1 LTAAAGVTTLEA
13 SELRSGT
20 EGALG
25 ELGARFGS
33 GSRVSE
39 IARVPDCTVG
49 RYLLESLAAYG
60 VRHIFGIPGV
70 HNVELYRGLE
80 RIAIRHV
87 VARHEQGLGFMADG
101 YARVS
106 GRPGVCFTI
115 TGPGVTNI
123 ATALAQARADSIP
136 LLVIA
141 SVNRRGQFGSG
152 RGFLHE
158 LPDQRGFA
166 AQLCAF
172 THTVLEAAELPEI
185 LARAFAR
192 FAAARPGPAFIE
204 LPIDVLQSSAAGLP
218 APTAAPAARPAGVSR
233 SILDEAARRLAQARA
248 PLILAGGG
256 ALRAAAALTALAEH
270 LNAPV
275 IMTINGRGLLPPAHP
290 LAISYS
296 ASLAPVRELIAASD
310 AVLAVGTELG
320 PTDYDMY
327 ALSELPQPP
336 GLIRIDIDAEQMVR
350 NARPALPLLGC
361 ARVILEALLASD
373 LGPRRAQSPA
383 ARLESVRRAA
393 AAALKPAMR
402 RQIAVLDAIRTHLP
416 RAIMV
421 GDSTQPVYAGNL
433 GFAAAE
439 PGSWFNSAT
448 GFGTLGYALPAS
460 TGAGLAAPDRPVIC
474 LVGDG
479 GVQFTLGELGVLRDV
494 DAWTLVVVW
503 NNRGYGEIKS
513 FMIAA
518 GIAPAAVDIAPPDF
532 ARMAQAY
539 GYAYRRVAGDAQL
552 HQALEEFA
560 RRRQIVVME
569 VEAAAFDA

>member
-1 LTAAAGVTTLEA
+1 MRLA
-13 SELRSGT
+13 
-20 EGALG
+20 
-25 ELGARFGS
+25 
-33 GSRVSE
+33 
-39 IARVPDCTVG
+39 TVG

-80 RIAIRHV
+80 HIAIRHV

-218 APTAAPAARPAGVSR
+218 APTAAVAARSGGVSR
-233 SILDEAARRLAQARA
+233 SVLDEAARRLARARA

-256 ALRAAAALTALAEH
+256 ALRAAAELTALAEH

-275 IMTINGRGLLPPAHP
+275 VMTINGRGLLPPDHP
-290 LAISYS
+290 LAVSYS
-296 ASLAPVRELIAASD
+296 ASLAPVRELIASSD

-361 ARVILEALLASD
+361 ARAVLEALLACD
-373 LGPRRAQSPA
+373 LGPRRAQSSP

-402 RQIAVLDAIRTHLP
+402 RQIAVLEAIREQLP

-460 TGAGLAAPDRPVIC
+460 TGAGLAAADRPIIC

-494 DAWTLVVVW
+494 DAWTLIVVW

-513 FMIAA
+513 FMIEA

-532 ARMAQAY
+532 ALIAQAY

-552 HQALEEFA
+552 RPVLEEFS
-560 RRRQIVVME
+560 RRRQIMVME
-569 VEAAAFDA
+569 VAAAAFDA

>member
-1 LTAAAGVTTLEA
+1 
-13 SELRSGT
+13 
-20 EGALG
+20 
-25 ELGARFGS
+25 
-33 GSRVSE
+33 VSE
-39 IARVPDCTVG
+39 VARVHAATVG
-49 RYLLESLAAYG
+49 TYLLESLAAYG
-60 VRHIFGIPGV
+60 VQHIFGIPGV

-158 LPDQRGFA
+158 LPDQHGFA
-166 AQLCAF
+166 AQLCAL

-204 LPIDVLQSSAAGLP
+204 LPIDLLQSSAAGLP
-218 APTAAPAARPAGVSR
+218 APAPALAARPGGVPR
-233 SILDEAARRLAQARA
+233 SALDEAARQLARA
-248 PLILAGGG
+248 RTPLILAGGG
-256 ALRAAAALTALAEH
+256 ALRAAAPLTALAER
-270 LNAPV
+270 LDAPV
-275 IMTINGRGLLPPAHP
+275 VMTINARGLLPPAHP
-290 LAISYS
+290 LGISYS
-296 ASLAPVRELIAASD
+296 ASLAPVRALIASSD

-327 ALSELPQPP
+327 AASELPQPR

-350 NARPALPLLGC
+350 NARPALALLGD
-361 ARVILEALLASD
+361 AGVIIEALLACD
-373 LGPRRAQSPA
+373 LGRRAANAA
-383 ARLESVRRAA
+383 ARVESLRRAA

-402 RQIAVLDAIRTHLP
+402 RQIALLETIRERLP

-494 DAWTLVVVW
+494 EAWTLVVVW

-513 FMIAA
+513 FMIEA

-532 ARMAQAY
+532 ALIAQAY

-552 HQALEEFA
+552 RQVLEEFA
-560 RRRQIVVME
+560 QRRQIMVME
-569 VEAAAFDA
+569 VVAAAFDA

>member
-1 LTAAAGVTTLEA
+1 MSDLPRERAA
-13 SELRSGT
+13 
-20 EGALG
+20 
-25 ELGARFGS
+25 
-33 GSRVSE
+33 
-39 IARVPDCTVG
+39 TVG
-49 RYLLESLAAYG
+49 SYLLESLAAYG

-70 HNVELYRGLE
+70 HNVELYRGLD
-80 RIAIRHV
+80 RTAIRHV

-106 GRPGVCFTI
+106 GQPGVCFTI

-158 LPDQRGFA
+158 LPDQQGLA

-172 THTVLEAAELPEI
+172 AHTVLDPAELPEI

-204 LPIDVLQSSAAGLP
+204 LPIDVLQSPATGLP
-218 APTAAPAARPAGVSR
+218 APTRAVVARPAGVPGSA
-233 SILDEAARRLAQARA
+233 LHAAARQLAHARN

-256 ALRAAAALTALAEH
+256 ARRAAAPLTALAER
-270 LNAPV
+270 LDAPV
-275 IMTINGRGLLPPAHP
+275 VMTINGRGLLPPAHP
-290 LAISYS
+290 LGISYS
-296 ASLAPVRELIAASD
+296 ASLGEVRALIASSD

-327 ALSELPQPP
+327 AVHELPQPP

-350 NARPALPLLGC
+350 NARPELALLGC
-361 ARVILEALLASD
+361 ARAILEALLACD
-373 LGPRRAQSPA
+373 LGPRRTPSASARVA
-383 ARLESVRRAA
+383 ALRRAA
-393 AAALKPAMR
+393 AAALKPARR
-402 RQIAVLDAIRTHLP
+402 RQIAVLDAIREQLP
-416 RAIMV
+416 RAIFV

-494 DAWTLVVVW
+494 GAWTLVIVW

-513 FMIAA
+513 FMIQA
-518 GIAPAAVDIAPPDF
+518 GIAPAAVDIVPPDF
-532 ARMAQAY
+532 ALIAQAY
-539 GYAYRRVAGDAQL
+539 GYAFRRVAGDAEL
-552 HQALEEFA
+552 HRVLEEFS
-560 RRRQIVVME
+560 RGRQIMIME
-569 VEAAAFDA
+569 AEAEAFDA

>member
-1 LTAAAGVTTLEA
+1 MSDLPRERAA
-13 SELRSGT
+13 
-20 EGALG
+20 
-25 ELGARFGS
+25 
-33 GSRVSE
+33 
-39 IARVPDCTVG
+39 TVG
-49 RYLLESLAAYG
+49 SYLLESLAAYG

-70 HNVELYRGLE
+70 HNVELYRGLD
-80 RIAIRHV
+80 RTAIRHV

-106 GRPGVCFTI
+106 GQPGVCFTI

-158 LPDQRGFA
+158 LPDQHGFA

-172 THTVLEAAELPEI
+172 AHTILDAAELPEI
-185 LARAFAR
+185 LARVFAR

-204 LPIDVLQSSAAGLP
+204 LPIDLLQSSATGLP
-218 APTAAPAARPAGVSR
+218 APTRAIVGRPGVPQSA
-233 SILDEAARRLAQARA
+233 LDEAARRLALSRA

-256 ALRAAAALTALAEH
+256 ALRAAAPLAALAEH

-290 LAISYS
+290 LGISYS
-296 ASLAPVRELIAASD
+296 ASLAPVRALIAASD

-350 NARPALPLLGC
+350 NARPELALLGC
-361 ARVILEALLASD
+361 ARAILEALLACD
-373 LGPRRAQSPA
+373 LGPRRTPSASARVA
-383 ARLESVRRAA
+383 ALRRAA
-393 AAALKPAMR
+393 AAALKPARR
-402 RQIAVLDAIRTHLP
+402 RQIAVLDAIREQLP
-416 RAIMV
+416 RAIFV

-460 TGAGLAAPDRPVIC
+460 TGAGLAAPDRPVVC

-494 DAWTLVVVW
+494 NAWTLIVVW

-532 ARMAQAY
+532 ALIAQAY
-539 GYAYRRVAGDAQL
+539 GYGYRQVAGSSQL
-552 HQALEEFA
+552 QQVLEEFA
-560 RRRQIVVME
+560 RRRQIMIME
-569 VEAAAFDA
+569 VQAAAFDTE

>member
-1 LTAAAGVTTLEA
+1 M
-13 SELRSGT
+13 
-20 EGALG
+20 
-25 ELGARFGS
+25 
-33 GSRVSE
+33 
-39 IARVPDCTVG
+39 TVG
-49 RYLLESLAAYG
+49 SYLLESLAAYG
-60 VRHIFGIPGV
+60 VRHVFGIPGV
-70 HNVELYRGLE
+70 HNVELYRDLD
-80 RIAIRHV
+80 RVAIRHV

-172 THTVLEAAELPEI
+172 ADTVLEAAELPEI

-204 LPIDVLQSSAAGLP
+204 LPIELLQSAATGLP
-218 APTAAPAARPAGVSR
+218 DPTAAAMARPGAVPHGA
-233 SILDEAARRLAQARA
+233 LDDAARRLARARA

-256 ALRAAAALTALAEH
+256 ALRAAGPLTALAER

-275 IMTINGRGLLPPAHP
+275 VMTINGRGLLPPAHP

-296 ASLAPVRELIAASD
+296 ASLAPVRALIASSD

-327 ALSELPQPP
+327 SLSELPTPP
-336 GLIRIDIDAEQMVR
+336 GLIRIDIDVEQMVR
-350 NARPALPLLGC
+350 NARPALALLGD
-361 ARVILEALLASD
+361 ARAILEALLVCD
-373 LGPRRAQSPA
+373 LGPRRAAPEPE
-383 ARLESVRRAA
+383 RVEPVRRAA
-393 AAALKPAMR
+393 AALLEPAMR
-402 RQIAVLDAIRTHLP
+402 RRIALLEAIRERLP

-421 GDSTQPVYAGNL
+421 GDSTQLVYAGNL

-479 GVQFTLGELGVLRDV
+479 GMQFTLGELGVLRDV
-494 DAWTLVVVW
+494 NAWTLVVVW

-518 GIAPAAVDIAPPDF
+518 GITPAAVDIPSPDF
-532 ARMAQAY
+532 ALVAQAY
-539 GYAYRRVAGDAQL
+539 GYPYRRVAADAQL
-552 HQALEEFA
+552 LPVLEEFV
-560 RRRQIVVME
+560 RRRQTMIME
-569 VEAAAFDA
+569 VEAAGFDA

>member
-1 LTAAAGVTTLEA
+1 
-13 SELRSGT
+13 
-20 EGALG
+20 
-25 ELGARFGS
+25 
-33 GSRVSE
+33 VSE
-39 IARVPDCTVG
+39 APRARAATVG
-49 RYLLESLAAYG
+49 SYLLESLAAYG

-70 HNVELYRGLE
+70 HNVELYRGLD
-80 RIAIRHV
+80 RSAIRHV

-106 GRPGVCFTI
+106 GQPGVCFTI

-123 ATALAQARADSIP
+123 ATSLAQARADSIP

-158 LPDQRGFA
+158 LPDQHGFA

-172 THTVLEAAELPEI
+172 AHTVLEAAELPEI
-185 LARAFAR
+185 LARVFAR

-204 LPIDVLQSSAAGLP
+204 LPIDLLQAAAAGLP
-218 APTAAPAARPAGVSR
+218 APSPATVGRPGGVSR
-233 SILDEAARRLAQARA
+233 SSLDDAARRLALARA

-256 ALRAAAALTALAEH
+256 ALRAAAPLAALAES

-275 IMTINGRGLLPPAHP
+275 VMTINGRGLLPPAHP
-290 LAISYS
+290 LCISYS
-296 ASLAPVRELIAASD
+296 ASLAPVRDLIASSD

-327 ALSELPQPP
+327 AVSELPQPP
-336 GLIRIDIDAEQMVR
+336 GLIRVDIDAEQVVR
-350 NARPALPLLGC
+350 NARPELALLGD
-361 ARVILEALLASD
+361 ARVILEALLACD
-373 LGPRRAQSPA
+373 LGPRRARSAPDRA
-383 ARLESVRRAA
+383 EPVRRAA

-402 RQIAVLDAIRTHLP
+402 RQIAVLEAIREQLP
-416 RAIMV
+416 RVIMV

-460 TGAGLAAPDRPVIC
+460 TGAGLAAPERPVVC

-494 DAWTLVVVW
+494 NAWTLIVVW

-513 FMIAA
+513 FMIEA

-532 ARMAQAY
+532 ALIAQAY
-539 GYAYRRVAGDAQL
+539 GYAYRHVAGDAPLRQV
-552 HQALEEFA
+552 LEEFA
-560 RRRQIVVME
+560 RRRQIMIME
-569 VEAAAFDA
+569 VEAAAFGAE

>member
-1 LTAAAGVTTLEA
+1 LTAAAGAT
-13 SELRSGT
+13 S
-20 EGALG
+20 LG
-25 ELGARFGS
+25 
-33 GSRVSE
+33 RVSE
-39 IARVPDCTVG
+39 VSHVHAATVG
-49 RYLLESLAAYG
+49 SYLLESLAAYG

-70 HNVELYRGLE
+70 HNVELYRGLD
-80 RIAIRHV
+80 RSAIRHV

-106 GRPGVCFTI
+106 GQPGVCFTI

-158 LPDQRGFA
+158 LPDQHGFA

-172 THTVLEAAELPEI
+172 AHTILEPAELPEI
-185 LARAFAR
+185 LARVFAR

-218 APTAAPAARPAGVSR
+218 APTRAIVGRPGVPQSA
-233 SILDEAARRLAQARA
+233 LDEAVRRLALARA

-256 ALRAAAALTALAEH
+256 ALRAAAPLAALAER

-275 IMTINGRGLLPPAHP
+275 VMTINGRGLLPPAHP
-290 LAISYS
+290 LGISYS
-296 ASLAPVRELIAASD
+296 ASLAPVRALIGASD

-327 ALSELPQPP
+327 AVSELPQPP
-336 GLIRIDIDAEQMVR
+336 GLIRIELDAEQMVR
-350 NARPALPLLGC
+350 NARPELAILGDVQ
-361 ARVILEALLASD
+361 VILEALLACD
-373 LGPRRAQSPA
+373 LGPRRAQA
-383 ARLESVRRAA
+383 ALDRVAPVRRAA
-393 AAALKPAMR
+393 AALLRPAQR
-402 RQIAVLDAIRTHLP
+402 RQIALLEAIRGQLP
-416 RAIMV
+416 QAIMV

-460 TGAGLAAPDRPVIC
+460 TGAGLAAPDRPIVC

-479 GVQFTLGELGVLRDV
+479 GMQFTLGELGVLRDV
-494 DAWTLVVVW
+494 NAWTLIVVW

-513 FMIAA
+513 FMIDA

-532 ARMAQAY
+532 ALIAQAY
-539 GYAYRRVAGDAQL
+539 GYAYRQVAGDAQL
-552 HQALEEFA
+552 RQGLEEFA
-560 RRRQIVVME
+560 RRRQVMLME
-569 VEAAAFDA
+569 VQAGAFDAE

>member
-1 LTAAAGVTTLEA
+1 
-13 SELRSGT
+13 
-20 EGALG
+20 
-25 ELGARFGS
+25 
-33 GSRVSE
+33 VSE
-39 IARVPDCTVG
+39 AARVHAATVG
-49 RYLLESLAAYG
+49 TYLLESLAAYG

-80 RIAIRHV
+80 RSAIRHV

-106 GRPGVCFTI
+106 GQPGVCFTI

-141 SVNRRGQFGSG
+141 SVNRRGQIGSG

-172 THTVLEAAELPEI
+172 AHTVLEAAELPEV
-185 LARAFAR
+185 LARIFAR

-204 LPIDVLQSSAAGLP
+204 LPIDLLQSAATGLP
-218 APTAAPAARPAGVSR
+218 ASTAATCVRPGGVSR
-233 SILDEAARRLAQARA
+233 SAVDEAARRLALARA

-256 ALRAAAALTALAEH
+256 ALRAAAPLAELAER

-275 IMTINGRGLLPPAHP
+275 VMTINGRGLLPPAHP
-290 LAISYS
+290 LGISYS
-296 ASLAPVRELIAASD
+296 ASLAPVRDLIAASD
-310 AVLAVGTELG
+310 VVLAVGTELG

-327 ALSELPQPP
+327 AVSELPPPP

-350 NARPALPLLGC
+350 NARPELPLLGD
-361 ARVILEALLASD
+361 ARVILESLLACD
-373 LGPRRAQSPA
+373 LGPRRVQPAPDRAQP
-383 ARLESVRRAA
+383 VRRAA
-393 AAALKPAMR
+393 AAALEPVRR
-402 RQIAVLDAIRTHLP
+402 RQIALLEAIREQLP

-460 TGAGLAAPDRPVIC
+460 TGAGLAAPDRPVVC

-494 DAWTLVVVW
+494 NAWTLVVVW

-513 FMIAA
+513 FMIEA
-518 GIAPAAVDIAPPDF
+518 GIVPAAVDIAPPNF
-532 ARMAQAY
+532 ALIAQAY
-539 GYAYRRVAGDAQL
+539 GYAYRHVAGDAALRQV
-552 HQALEEFA
+552 LEEFA
-560 RRRQIVVME
+560 RRRQIMIVE

>member
-1 LTAAAGVTTLEA
+1 MSEAPRVTA
-13 SELRSGT
+13 
-20 EGALG
+20 
-25 ELGARFGS
+25 
-33 GSRVSE
+33 
-39 IARVPDCTVG
+39 TVG
-49 RYLLESLAAYG
+49 SYLLQSLSTYG

-70 HNVELYRGLE
+70 HNVELYRGLD
-80 RIAIRHV
+80 RSAIRHI

-115 TGPGVTNI
+115 TGPGLTNI

-158 LPDQRGFA
+158 LPDQHGFA

-172 THTVLEAAELPEI
+172 AHTVLEAAELPEI
-185 LARAFAR
+185 LARVFAR
-192 FAAARPGPAFIE
+192 FAAMRPGPAYIE
-204 LPIDVLQSSAAGLP
+204 LPIDLLQSAADGLSAPSAA
-218 APTAAPAARPAGVSR
+218 AVARPGGVAPSDLDAAG
-233 SILDEAARRLAQARA
+233 RRLALARA

-256 ALRAAAALTALAEH
+256 ALRAAAPLAALAER

-275 IMTINGRGLLPPAHP
+275 VMTINGRGLLPPTHP
-290 LAISYS
+290 LGISYS
-296 ASLAPVRELIAASD
+296 ASLAPVRELIGSSD

-327 ALSELPQPP
+327 AVAELAQPP

-350 NARPALPLLGC
+350 NARPEIALLGD
-361 ARVILEALLASD
+361 AQVILEALLARD
-373 LGPRRAQSPA
+373 LGPARARSA
-383 ARLESVRRAA
+383 AGRVEPVRRAA
-393 AAALKPAMR
+393 AALLTPARR
-402 RQIAVLDAIRTHLP
+402 RQIAVLEAIRERLP

-460 TGAGLAAPDRPVIC
+460 TGAGLAAPDRPVVC

-479 GVQFTLGELGVLRDV
+479 GLQFTLGELGVLRDV
-494 DAWTLVVVW
+494 NAWTLIVVW

-513 FMIAA
+513 FMIDA

-532 ARMAQAY
+532 ALIAQAY
-539 GYAYRRVAGDAQL
+539 GYAYRHVAGDT
-552 HQALEEFA
+552 ALQPVLEDFA
-560 RRRQIVVME
+560 RRRQIMIME
-569 VEAAAFDA
+569 VAAAAFD

>member
-1 LTAAAGVTTLEA
+1 MSEAPRVTA
-13 SELRSGT
+13 
-20 EGALG
+20 
-25 ELGARFGS
+25 
-33 GSRVSE
+33 
-39 IARVPDCTVG
+39 TVG
-49 RYLLESLAAYG
+49 TYLLESLAAYG

-80 RIAIRHV
+80 RSAIRHV

-106 GRPGVCFTI
+106 GQPGVCFTI

-172 THTVLEAAELPEI
+172 AHTVLEAAELPEV
-185 LARAFAR
+185 LARIFAR

-204 LPIDVLQSSAAGLP
+204 LPIDLLQSAAAGLP
-218 APTAAPAARPAGVSR
+218 ATTPKTFVHPGGVSQ
-233 SILDEAARRLAQARA
+233 SALDEAVRRLALARA

-256 ALRAAAALTALAEH
+256 ALRAAAPLAALAER

-275 IMTINGRGLLPPAHP
+275 VMTINGRGLLPPAHP
-290 LAISYS
+290 LGISFS
-296 ASLAPVRELIAASD
+296 ASLAPVRHLIAVSD
-310 AVLAVGTELG
+310 VVLAVGTELG

-327 ALSELPQPP
+327 AESELPPPP

-350 NARPALPLLGC
+350 NARPELPLLGDV
-361 ARVILEALLASD
+361 RVILESLLARD
-373 LGPRRAQSPA
+373 LGPRRVQSAPDRA
-383 ARLESVRRAA
+383 EPVRRAA
-393 AAALKPAMR
+393 SAALQPARR
-402 RQIAVLDAIRTHLP
+402 RQIAVLEAIREQLP

-460 TGAGLAAPDRPVIC
+460 TGAGLAAPDRPVVC

-494 DAWTLVVVW
+494 NAWTLIVVW

-513 FMIAA
+513 FMIEA

-532 ARMAQAY
+532 ALIAQAY
-539 GYAYRRVAGDAQL
+539 GYAYRHVAGDT
-552 HQALEEFA
+552 ALRQVLGEFA
-560 RRRQIVVME
+560 RRRQIMIME
-569 VEAAAFDA
+569 VEATAFD

>member
-1 LTAAAGVTTLEA
+1 
-13 SELRSGT
+13 
-20 EGALG
+20 
-25 ELGARFGS
+25 
-33 GSRVSE
+33 VSE
-39 IARVPDCTVG
+39 VARVHAASVG
-49 RYLLESLAAYG
+49 TYLLESLAGYG
-60 VRHIFGIPGV
+60 VQHIFGIPGV

-158 LPDQRGFA
+158 LPDQHGFA
-166 AQLCAF
+166 AQLCAL

-204 LPIDVLQSSAAGLP
+204 LPIDLLQSSAAGLP
-218 APTAAPAARPAGVSR
+218 APAPALAARPGGVPR
-233 SILDEAARRLAQARA
+233 SALDEAARQLARA
-248 PLILAGGG
+248 RTPLILAGGG
-256 ALRAAAALTALAEH
+256 ALRAAAPLTALAER
-270 LNAPV
+270 LDAPV
-275 IMTINGRGLLPPAHP
+275 VMTINARGLLPPAHP
-290 LAISYS
+290 LGISYS
-296 ASLAPVRELIAASD
+296 ASLAPVRALVASSD

-327 ALSELPQPP
+327 AASELPQPR

-350 NARPALPLLGC
+350 NARPALALLGD
-361 ARVILEALLASD
+361 AGVIIEALLACD
-373 LGPRRAQSPA
+373 LGRRAANAA
-383 ARLESVRRAA
+383 ARVESLRRAA

-402 RQIAVLDAIRTHLP
+402 RQIALLETIRERLP

-494 DAWTLVVVW
+494 EAWTLVVVW

-513 FMIAA
+513 FMIEA

-532 ARMAQAY
+532 ALIAQAY

-552 HQALEEFA
+552 RQVLEEFA
-560 RRRQIVVME
+560 QRRQIMVME
-569 VEAAAFDA
+569 VAAAAFDA

>member
-1 LTAAAGVTTLEA
+1 MSDLPRERAA
-13 SELRSGT
+13 
-20 EGALG
+20 
-25 ELGARFGS
+25 
-33 GSRVSE
+33 
-39 IARVPDCTVG
+39 TVG
-49 RYLLESLAAYG
+49 SYLLESLAAYG

-70 HNVELYRGLE
+70 HNVELYRGLD
-80 RIAIRHV
+80 RTAIRHV

-106 GRPGVCFTI
+106 GQPGVCFTI

-158 LPDQRGFA
+158 LPDQQGLA

-172 THTVLEAAELPEI
+172 AHTVLDPAELPEI

-204 LPIDVLQSSAAGLP
+204 LPIDVLQSPATGLP
-218 APTAAPAARPAGVSR
+218 APTRAVVARPAGVPGSA
-233 SILDEAARRLAQARA
+233 LHAAARQLAHARN

-256 ALRAAAALTALAEH
+256 ARRAAAPLTALAER
-270 LNAPV
+270 LDAPV
-275 IMTINGRGLLPPAHP
+275 VMTINGRGLLPPAHP
-290 LAISYS
+290 LGISYS
-296 ASLAPVRELIAASD
+296 ASLGEVRALIASSD

-327 ALSELPQPP
+327 AVHELPQPP

-350 NARPALPLLGC
+350 NARPELALLGC
-361 ARVILEALLASD
+361 ARAILEALLACD
-373 LGPRRAQSPA
+373 LGPRRTPSASARVA
-383 ARLESVRRAA
+383 ALRRAA
-393 AAALKPAMR
+393 AAALKPARR
-402 RQIAVLDAIRTHLP
+402 RQIAVLDAIREQLP
-416 RAIMV
+416 RAIFV

-494 DAWTLVVVW
+494 GAWTLVIVW

-513 FMIAA
+513 FMIQA
-518 GIAPAAVDIAPPDF
+518 GIAPAAVDIVPPDF
-532 ARMAQAY
+532 ALIAQAY
-539 GYAYRRVAGDAQL
+539 GYAYRRVAGDAEL
-552 HQALEEFA
+552 HRVLEEFS
-560 RRRQIVVME
+560 RGRQIMIME
-569 VEAAAFDA
+569 AEAEAFDA

>member
-1 LTAAAGVTTLEA
+1 
-13 SELRSGT
+13 
-20 EGALG
+20 
-25 ELGARFGS
+25 
-33 GSRVSE
+33 VSE
-39 IARVPDCTVG
+39 VARVHAATVG
-49 RYLLESLAAYG
+49 TYLLESLAAYG
-60 VRHIFGIPGV
+60 VQHIFGIPGV
-70 HNVELYRGLE
+70 HNVELYRGLD

-87 VARHEQGLGFMADG
+87 AARHEQGLGFMADG

-106 GRPGVCFTI
+106 GRAGVCFTI

-158 LPDQRGFA
+158 LPDQHAFA
-166 AQLCAF
+166 AQLCAL

-192 FAAARPGPAFIE
+192 FAAARPGPTFIE
-204 LPIDVLQSSAAGLP
+204 LPIDLLQSSAAGLP
-218 APTAAPAARPAGVSR
+218 APTPAVVARPGGVPR
-233 SILDEAARRLAQARA
+233 STLDEAARQLTRART

-256 ALRAAAALTALAEH
+256 ALRAAAPLTALAER
-270 LNAPV
+270 LDAPV
-275 IMTINGRGLLPPAHP
+275 VMTINARGLLPPAHP

-296 ASLAPVRELIAASD
+296 ASLAPVRALIASSD

-327 ALSELPQPP
+327 AASELPQPP
-336 GLIRIDIDAEQMVR
+336 GLIRIDIDAEQIVR
-350 NARPALPLLGC
+350 NARPALALLGD
-361 ARVILEALLASD
+361 AGVILEALLACD
-373 LGPRRAQSPA
+373 LGPRAANAA
-383 ARLESVRRAA
+383 ARVESLRRAA

-402 RQIAVLDAIRTHLP
+402 RQIALLEAIRERLP

-513 FMIAA
+513 FMIEA
-518 GIAPAAVDIAPPDF
+518 GIAPAAVDIEPPDF
-532 ARMAQAY
+532 ALIAQAY

-552 HQALEEFA
+552 RQVLEEFA
-560 RRRQIVVME
+560 KRRQIMVME
-569 VEAAAFDA
+569 VVAAAFA

>member
-1 LTAAAGVTTLEA
+1 
-13 SELRSGT
+13 
-20 EGALG
+20 
-25 ELGARFGS
+25 
-33 GSRVSE
+33 VSE
-39 IARVPDCTVG
+39 AARVHGATVG
-49 RYLLESLAAYG
+49 TYLLESLAAYG
-60 VRHIFGIPGV
+60 VQHIFGIPGV
-70 HNVELYRGLE
+70 HNVELYRDLD

-158 LPDQRGFA
+158 LPDQHGFA
-166 AQLCAF
+166 AQLCAL

-204 LPIDVLQSSAAGLP
+204 LPIDLLQSSAAGLP
-218 APTAAPAARPAGVSR
+218 APAPAVVARPGGVPR
-233 SILDEAARRLAQARA
+233 SALDEAARQLAHARA

-256 ALRAAAALTALAEH
+256 ALRAAAPLTALAER
-270 LNAPV
+270 LDAPV
-275 IMTINGRGLLPPAHP
+275 VMTINARGLLPPAHP
-290 LAISYS
+290 LAVSYS
-296 ASLAPVRELIAASD
+296 ASLAPVRALIASSD

-327 ALSELPQPP
+327 AASELPQPP

-350 NARPALPLLGC
+350 NARPALALLGD
-361 ARVILEALLASD
+361 AGVIIEALLACD
-373 LGPRRAQSPA
+373 LGPRTANAA
-383 ARLESVRRAA
+383 ARVESLRRAA
-393 AAALKPAMR
+393 AASLKPAMR
-402 RQIAVLDAIRTHLP
+402 RQIALLEAIRERLP

-513 FMIAA
+513 FMIEA

-532 ARMAQAY
+532 ALIAQAY

-552 HQALEEFA
+552 RQVLEEFDQ
-560 RRRQIVVME
+560 RRQIMVME
-569 VEAAAFDA
+569 VAAAAFDA

>member
-1 LTAAAGVTTLEA
+1 MSDAPRVTA
-13 SELRSGT
+13 
-20 EGALG
+20 
-25 ELGARFGS
+25 
-33 GSRVSE
+33 
-39 IARVPDCTVG
+39 TVG
-49 RYLLESLAAYG
+49 SYLLESLSAYG

-70 HNVELYRGLE
+70 HNVELYRGLD
-80 RIAIRHV
+80 RSAIRHI

-115 TGPGVTNI
+115 TGPGLTNI

-158 LPDQRGFA
+158 LPDQHGFA

-172 THTVLEAAELPEI
+172 AHTVLEAAELPEI
-185 LARAFAR
+185 LARVFAR
-192 FAAARPGPAFIE
+192 FAATRPGPAYIE
-204 LPIDVLQSSAAGLP
+204 LPIDLLQSAADGLP
-218 APTAAPAARPAGVSR
+218 APSAAAVARPGGVAQSD
-233 SILDEAARRLAQARA
+233 LDEAARRLALARA

-256 ALRAAAALTALAEH
+256 ALRAAAPLAALAER

-275 IMTINGRGLLPPAHP
+275 VMTINGRGLLPPTHP
-290 LAISYS
+290 LGISYS
-296 ASLAPVRELIAASD
+296 ASLAPVRELIGSSD

-327 ALSELPQPP
+327 AVAELAQPP

-350 NARPALPLLGC
+350 NARPEIALLGD
-361 ARVILEALLASD
+361 AQVILEALLARD
-373 LGPRRAQSPA
+373 LGPARARSA
-383 ARLESVRRAA
+383 AGRVEPVRRAA
-393 AAALKPAMR
+393 AALLTPARR
-402 RQIAVLDAIRTHLP
+402 RQIAVLEAIRERLP

-460 TGAGLAAPDRPVIC
+460 TGAGLAAPDRPVVC

-479 GVQFTLGELGVLRDV
+479 GLQFTLGELGVLRDV
-494 DAWTLVVVW
+494 NAWTLIVVW

-513 FMIAA
+513 FMIDA

-532 ARMAQAY
+532 ALIAQAY
-539 GYAYRRVAGDAQL
+539 GYAYRHVAGDTALQL
-552 HQALEEFA
+552 VLEEFA
-560 RRRQIVVME
+560 RRRQIMIME
-569 VEAAAFDA
+569 VAAAAFD

>member
-1 LTAAAGVTTLEA
+1 MSTGV
-13 SELRSGT
+13 GT
-20 EGALG
+20 
-25 ELGARFGS
+25 
-33 GSRVSE
+33 
-39 IARVPDCTVG
+39 
-49 RYLLESLAAYG
+49 YLLESLAAYG

-80 RIAIRHV
+80 RSAIRHV

-106 GRPGVCFTI
+106 GQPGVCFTI

-172 THTVLEAAELPEI
+172 AHTVLEAAELPEV
-185 LARAFAR
+185 LARIFAR

-204 LPIDVLQSSAAGLP
+204 LPIDLLQSAAAGLP
-218 APTAAPAARPAGVSR
+218 ASTPKTLVRPGGVSQ
-233 SILDEAARRLAQARA
+233 SALDEAARRLALARA

-256 ALRAAAALTALAEH
+256 ALRAAAPLAALAER

-275 IMTINGRGLLPPAHP
+275 VMTINGRGLLPPAHP
-290 LAISYS
+290 LGISYS
-296 ASLAPVRELIAASD
+296 ASLAPVRDLIAASD
-310 AVLAVGTELG
+310 VVLAVGTELG

-327 ALSELPQPP
+327 AVSEMPPPP

-350 NARPALPLLGC
+350 NARPELPLLGDV
-361 ARVILEALLASD
+361 RVILESLLACD
-373 LGPRRAQSPA
+373 LGPRRMQSATDRAEP
-383 ARLESVRRAA
+383 VRRAA
-393 AAALKPAMR
+393 AAALKPVRR
-402 RQIAVLDAIRTHLP
+402 RQIAVLEAIREHLP

-460 TGAGLAAPDRPVIC
+460 TGAGLAAPDRPVVC

-494 DAWTLVVVW
+494 NAWTLIVVW

-513 FMIAA
+513 FMIEA

-532 ARMAQAY
+532 ALIAQAY
-539 GYAYRRVAGDAQL
+539 GYAYRHVAADTALRQV
-552 HQALEEFA
+552 LEEFA
-560 RRRQIVVME
+560 RRRQIMIME
-569 VEAAAFDA
+569 VQAAAFD

>member
-1 LTAAAGVTTLEA
+1 VSEAPGVTA
-13 SELRSGT
+13 
-20 EGALG
+20 
-25 ELGARFGS
+25 
-33 GSRVSE
+33 
-39 IARVPDCTVG
+39 TVG
-49 RYLLESLAAYG
+49 TYLLESLAAYG

-70 HNVELYRGLE
+70 HNVELYRGLD
-80 RIAIRHV
+80 RSAIRHV

-106 GRPGVCFTI
+106 GQPGVCFTI

-141 SVNRRGQFGSG
+141 SVNRRGQFSSG

-172 THTVLEAAELPEI
+172 AHTVLEAAELPEV
-185 LARAFAR
+185 LARIFAR

-204 LPIDVLQSSAAGLP
+204 LPIDLLQSAAAGLP
-218 APTAAPAARPAGVSR
+218 ALAPATFIRPGGVSQ
-233 SILDEAARRLAQARA
+233 SALDQAARRLALARA

-256 ALRAAAALTALAEH
+256 ALRAAAPLAALAER
-270 LNAPV
+270 LSAPV
-275 IMTINGRGLLPPAHP
+275 VMTINGRGLLPPAHP
-290 LAISYS
+290 LGISYS
-296 ASLAPVRELIAASD
+296 ASLAPVRDLIAASD

-327 ALSELPQPP
+327 AVSELPPPP

-350 NARPALPLLGC
+350 NARPELPLLGDV
-361 ARVILEALLASD
+361 RVILEALLACD
-373 LGPRRAQSPA
+373 LGPKRVQSAPDRAEP
-383 ARLESVRRAA
+383 VRRAA
-393 AAALKPAMR
+393 AAALQPARR
-402 RQIAVLDAIRTHLP
+402 RQIGVLEAIREQLP

-460 TGAGLAAPDRPVIC
+460 TGAGLAAPDRPVVC

-494 DAWTLVVVW
+494 NAWTLIVIW

-513 FMIAA
+513 FMIEA

-532 ARMAQAY
+532 ALIAQAY
-539 GYAYRRVAGDAQL
+539 GYAYRHVAGDA
-552 HQALEEFA
+552 ALRQVLEQFA
-560 RRRQIVVME
+560 RRRQIMIME
-569 VEAAAFDA
+569 VEATAFD

>member
-1 LTAAAGVTTLEA
+1 
-13 SELRSGT
+13 
-20 EGALG
+20 
-25 ELGARFGS
+25 
-33 GSRVSE
+33 VSE
-39 IARVPDCTVG
+39 APRVTDTVG
-49 RYLLESLAAYG
+49 TYLLESLAAYG
-60 VRHIFGIPGV
+60 VRYIFGIPGV
-70 HNVELYRGLE
+70 HNVELYRGLD
-80 RIAIRHV
+80 RSAIRHV

-106 GRPGVCFTI
+106 GQPGVCFTI

-141 SVNRRGQFGSG
+141 SVNRRGAAGSG

-172 THTVLEAAELPEI
+172 AHSVLEAAELPEV
-185 LARAFAR
+185 LARIFAR

-204 LPIDVLQSSAAGLP
+204 LPIDLLQSAAAGLP
-218 APTAAPAARPAGVSR
+218 ALAPATIVRPGGVSQ
-233 SILDEAARRLAQARA
+233 SALDEAARRLALART

-256 ALRAAAALTALAEH
+256 ALRAAAPLAALAER
-270 LNAPV
+270 LSAPV
-275 IMTINGRGLLPPAHP
+275 VMTINGRGLLPPAHP
-290 LAISYS
+290 LGISFS
-296 ASLAPVRELIAASD
+296 ASLAPVRDLIAASD
-310 AVLAVGTELG
+310 VVLAVGTELG

-327 ALSELPQPP
+327 AVSELPPPP

-350 NARPALPLLGC
+350 NARPELPLLGDV
-361 ARVILEALLASD
+361 RVILEALLACD
-373 LGPRRAQSPA
+373 LGPRRVQPA
-383 ARLESVRRAA
+383 PDRAEPVRRAA
-393 AAALKPAMR
+393 AATLQPARR
-402 RQIAVLDAIRTHLP
+402 RQIALLEAIREQLP
-416 RAIMV
+416 QAIMV

-460 TGAGLAAPDRPVIC
+460 TGAGLAAPDRPVVC

-494 DAWTLVVVW
+494 NAWTLIVIW

-513 FMIAA
+513 FMIEA

-532 ARMAQAY
+532 ALIAQAY
-539 GYAYRRVAGDAQL
+539 GYAYRHVAGDA
-552 HQALEEFA
+552 ALRQVLEQFA
-560 RRRQIVVME
+560 RRRQIMIME
-569 VEAAAFDA
+569 VEAKAFD

>member
-1 LTAAAGVTTLEA
+1 
-13 SELRSGT
+13 
-20 EGALG
+20 
-25 ELGARFGS
+25 
-33 GSRVSE
+33 VSE
-39 IARVPDCTVG
+39 APRARGATVG
-49 RYLLESLAAYG
+49 SYLLESLAAYG

-80 RIAIRHV
+80 RSAIRHV
-87 VARHEQGLGFMADG
+87 GARHEQGLGFMADG

-106 GRPGVCFTI
+106 GQPGVCFTI

-141 SVNRRGQFGSG
+141 SVNCRGQFGSG

-158 LPDQRGFA
+158 LPDQHGFA

-172 THTVLEAAELPEI
+172 AHTVLEAAELPEV
-185 LARAFAR
+185 LARIFAR

-204 LPIDVLQSSAAGLP
+204 LPIDLLQSAAAGLP
-218 APTAAPAARPAGVSR
+218 ASTPAALVRPGGVSQ
-233 SILDEAARRLAQARA
+233 SALDEAARRLALARA

-256 ALRAAAALTALAEH
+256 ALRAAAPLSALAEH

-275 IMTINGRGLLPPAHP
+275 VMTINGRGLLPPAHP
-290 LAISYS
+290 LGISYS
-296 ASLAPVRELIAASD
+296 ASLAAVRDLIAASD

-327 ALSELPQPP
+327 AVRELPPPP

-350 NARPALPLLGC
+350 NARPELPLLGDV
-361 ARVILEALLASD
+361 RVILESLLTCD
-373 LGPRRAQSPA
+373 LGPTRARSVPDRA
-383 ARLESVRRAA
+383 EPVRRAA
-393 AAALKPAMR
+393 AAALKPATR
-402 RQIAVLDAIRTHLP
+402 RQIAVLEAIREQLP

-460 TGAGLAAPDRPVIC
+460 TGAGLAAPDRPVVC

-479 GVQFTLGELGVLRDV
+479 GVQFTLGEFGVLRDV
-494 DAWTLVVVW
+494 NAWTLIVVW

-513 FMIAA
+513 FMIDA

-532 ARMAQAY
+532 ALIAQAY
-539 GYAYRRVAGDAQL
+539 GYAYRHVARDAAL
-552 HQALEEFA
+552 RKVLEEFA
-560 RRRQIVVME
+560 RRRQIMIME